1 MMKRTKKMN
10 NDFMLDFINR
20 YAKNAL
26 KRAVWTFAETALGMI
41 TVGQAFTEIN
51 WLHIISVAGVASI
64 ASILKSIVI
73 GMPEMKEE

>member
-1 MMKRTKKMN
+1 MDEYITK
-10 NDFMLDFINR
+10 F
-20 YAKNAL
+20 AVSAG
-26 KRAVWTFAETALGMI
+26 KRALWTFAETALGMI

-73 GMPEMKEE
+73 SMPEMKEE